1 MSFTPIIDEL
11 ANRGFAL
18 HKDFLSEDMTHDLVL
33 ECRRREREGSLTP
46 AGIGRGG
53 AVAVKEGIRGD
64 RIDWLEPGQSAA
76 SDRYLAI
83 MDELRLALNQVFF
96 LGLEEFECHFALYPP
111 GAFYKTHLDRF
122 RDDDS
127 RTVTA
132 LLYLNHDWQPGHGGE
147 MRMYLAQGA
156 LDVAPV
162 AGSLVV
168 FMSADIPHEVLPTAT
183 ERLALTGWFRRRAVQ
198 PF

>member
-1 MSFTPIIDEL
+1 
-11 ANRGFAL
+11 
-18 HKDFLSEDMTHDLVL
+18 MTHDLVL

-46 AGIGRGG
+46 AGIGRGEG
-53 AVAVKEGIRGD
+53 VAVMEGIRGD
-64 RIDWLEPGQSAA
+64 QIDWLDPGQAA
-76 SDRYLAI
+76 ISDRYLAT
-83 MDELRLALNQVFF
+83 MDELRQALNQAFF

-111 GAFYKTHLDRF
+111 GAFYKPHLDRF

-132 LLYLNHDWQPGHGGE
+132 VLYLNHDWQPEHGGE
-147 MRMYLAQGA
+147 MRMHLAQGP
-156 LDVAPV
+156 LDVAPL

-168 FMSADIPHEVLPTAT
+168 FMSGEVLHEVLPTSVD
-183 ERLALTGWFRRRAVQ
+183 RLALTGWFRRRAIQ